1 MASRQPTRR
10 EILRTLLWAGGSLAV
25 NGQAWARARPADDAD
40 VLVLGAGIAGLTAA
54 RDLATQHMRVVV
66 LEARD
71 RIGGRLWTDR
81 TTASIPLDLG
91 ASWIHGVQG
100 NPLVA
105 LARRAEVRTAPTN
118 YENLTR
124 FDAQGRQL
132 SPAADRAV
140 DRRFA
145 DLSRFIAD
153 ERRRRARL
161 DLPDQPLAAA
171 IADFIAARGLTGTA
185 RRELDYAVVSEI
197 EQEWAGDVAD
207 LSFDWW
213 DQDGELPGGDVLLL
227 DGYDRIA
234 ALQATGLE
242 VRLGTIVRRVERQ
255 AERVRVTTDGGVF
268 TAPRAVVALPLGVL
282 QAHVS
287 FAPALPARKLRA
299 LAHLGMGVLDKLY
312 LRFPRPFWSGAD
324 SELLGYVATTRGSFT
339 EWLDLH
345 HYTGEPVLLVFHAGS
360 AALAVEAKSDAV
372 LAAEAMVVLRSI
384 FGPGAPDPLAVRTVR
399 WGADP
404 FSHGSYSH
412 LRTGG
417 VPGDYDALA
426 AAIDGRLF
434 FAGEAT
440 HRRFPAT
447 VHGALLSGQRAAR
460 ELVASL

>member
-25 NGQAWARARPADDAD
+25 NGRAWARARPADDAD

-54 RDLATQHMRVVV
+54 RDLAAAGLRVVV

-71 RIGGRLWTDR
+71 RVGGRLWTDR

-91 ASWIHGVQG
+91 ASWIHGIQG
-100 NPLVA
+100 NPLVP
-105 LARRAEVRTAPTN
+105 LARRAGVRTSPTD
-118 YENLTR
+118 YDSLTR
-124 FDAQGRQL
+124 FDSQGRQL
-132 SPAADRAV
+132 SPAADRAL

-145 DLSRFIAD
+145 DFTRFVAD
-153 ERRRRARL
+153 ERRRRHRL
-161 DLPDQPLAAA
+161 ELPDQPLAAA
-171 IADFIAARGLTGTA
+171 VADFIAARGITGAA
-185 RRELDYAVVSEI
+185 RRELDYAVVSEV
-197 EQEWAGDVAD
+197 EQEWAADVED
-207 LSFDWW
+207 LSFDGW

-234 ALQATGLE
+234 ALQAAGLD
-242 VRLGTIVRRVERQ
+242 VRLGKVVRRVERT
-255 AERVRVTTDGGVF
+255 AEQVRVTTDGGLF

-282 QAHVS
+282 QADVT

-324 SELLGYVATTRGSFT
+324 SQLLGYVATTRGSYA

-345 HYTGEPVLLVFHAGS
+345 HATGEPVLLVFHAGS
-360 AALAVEAKSDAV
+360 AAVAVEAKTDAV

-384 FGPGAPDPLAVRTVR
+384 FGAGAPDPLAVRAVR
-399 WGADP
+399 WAADP

-426 AAIDGRLF
+426 AAIDDRLF

-460 ELVASL
+460 ELRASL